1 MNVTGGSQQRSAARR
16 PPFRRWGSLLSAF
29 AALAGIAVY
38 LWLQRQE
45 LLSIRLEAPAYLL
58 LCALGM
64 LVNISANGLVYLLV
78 FRKLG
83 ARVSFAESF
92 ALTALS
98 IAANLFLPLRGGA
111 GLRAVYLKR
120 VHDLR
125 YTRFA
130 ASLIVFY
137 VLSALVASTGTL
149 VAASW
154 LVIVGGRRGLEP
166 ILLVAAFCL
175 VGSAATFYL
184 PRLQRRG
191 TWIADALAGISEGW
205 HTLREGSG
213 TLVRLLPVT
222 ALQTMGL
229 LVSLWGAAAAIGVRL
244 SAIEILLVGTL
255 GVLSTLIS
263 LTPGSLGIYEA
274 TVGFAATT
282 VGVGATEGVVAA
294 LVSRTVLMLLLAVI
308 APLATLLLFR
318 RQDSLP
324 SGH

>member
-1 MNVTGGSQQRSAARR
+1 MNETGGSQQRSAARR

-149 VAASW
+149 MAASW
-154 LVIVGGRRGLEP
+154 LVIVEGRSGLEP

-175 VGSAATFYL
+175 IGSAATFYL

-191 TWIADALAGISEGW
+191 TWSLTLWPALAKA
-205 HTLREGSG
+205 G
-213 TLVRLLPVT
+213 THCVKVRAPWCVCCR
-222 ALQTMGL
+222 
-229 LVSLWGAAAAIGVRL
+229 SLHCRRWACWSAFGARPPR
-244 SAIEILLVGTL
+244 SA
-255 GVLSTLIS
+255 S
-263 LTPGSLGIYEA
+263 A
-274 TVGFAATT
+274 
-282 VGVGATEGVVAA
+282 
-294 LVSRTVLMLLLAVI
+294 
-308 APLATLLLFR
+308 
-318 RQDSLP
+318 
-324 SGH
+324 